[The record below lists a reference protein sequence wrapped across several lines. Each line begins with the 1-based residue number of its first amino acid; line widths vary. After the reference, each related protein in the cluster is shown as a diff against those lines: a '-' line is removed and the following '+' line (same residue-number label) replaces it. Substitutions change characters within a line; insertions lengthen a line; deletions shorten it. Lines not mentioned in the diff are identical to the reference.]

1 MYVSFNAVV
10 TVFESGSTDDLDA
23 AIVNLVLVGFLCRV
37 QYALQNLWF
46 ISFTSRLNLFFKNDA
61 FPDTVLWTDLV
72 AFAYADGMLLILF
85 RPSSMIK
92 TWFYL
97 SLYVCI
103 HTYIYIYIHTR
114 IKKPKNICVRVNI
127 K

>member
-10 TVFESGSTDDLDA
+10 TVFESGSTDALDA
-23 AIVNLVLVGFLCRV
+23 TIVNLVLVGFLCRV

-61 FPDTVLWTDLV
+61 FTDIVFWTDLV
-72 AFAYADGMLLILF
+72 AFAYADVMLLILF

-97 SLYVCI
+97 FLYVCI
-103 HTYIYIYIHTR
+103 HTYIHIYIYIY
-114 IKKPKNICVRVNI
+114 IYIYKN
-127 K
+127 